1 MLVPRLPL
9 ALIAVL
15 ATLFGLGWLADSVAA
30 VRVERAIS
38 TGVEDRTNLDVSPA
52 VAVGGVPY
60 LQALISGE
68 VPVITV
74 NALDVD
80 VRDLGMVNARTALSQ
95 VSLEPDQVLDGDIDG
110 AAAALLTRTIG
121 LDGVAF
127 GRLLDM
133 TDLDIANPYD
143 ISPGGGVTSEAQ
155 LTGTPPGFD
164 APVTVV
170 VDLRLVGPDFHM
182 TPRELHDAPA
192 DRTAEVREA
201 FTLTLDTRD
210 LPLAGR
216 ATSVHLGGGSIYFEA
231 QRHNVTV
238 RLADLS
244 PVDTSG
250 RDLAGQ

>member
-9 ALIAVL
+9 AIVAVL
-15 ATLFGLGWLADSVAA
+15 ATLFGLGWLADSLAA
-30 VRVERAIS
+30 IRVERAIS
-38 TGVEDRTNLDVSPA
+38 AGVENRTNLDVSPA
-52 VAVGGVPY
+52 VAVGGAPY
-60 LQALISGE
+60 LQALLSGE

-95 VSLEPDQVLDGDIDG
+95 VTLDRGQVLNGDIDG
-110 AAAALLTRTIG
+110 APAALLTRTIG

-143 ISPGGGVTSEAQ
+143 ISPGGGVASEAQ

-164 APVTVV
+164 APVSVV
-170 VDLRLVGPDFHM
+170 VDLRLVGPHFHM
-182 TPRELHDAPA
+182 TPRELRDVPA
-192 DRTAEVREA
+192 DRTDEIHEV
-201 FTLTLDTRD
+201 FTLTLDTRE

-238 RLADLS
+238 QLADLS

-250 RDLAGQ
+250 Q